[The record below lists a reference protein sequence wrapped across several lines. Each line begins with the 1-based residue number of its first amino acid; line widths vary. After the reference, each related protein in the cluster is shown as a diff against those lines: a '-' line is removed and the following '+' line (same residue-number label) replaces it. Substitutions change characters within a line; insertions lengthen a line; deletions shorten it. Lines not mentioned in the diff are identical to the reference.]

1 MYTSDKDQLL
11 QQLFGFTMPE
21 EQYFQAQEP
30 PQLQQGLLDDTSE
43 IQQALQALA
52 QGGADSAKNM
62 AQAGQASANQSAGN
76 QNAAM
81 AQAGMQAAAQ
91 QQAAQQQKEQ
101 QQRQMLMQ
109 LAKMWLMGGA

>member
-1 MYTSDKDQLL
+1 MNDEQLKQLL
-11 QQLFGFTMPE
+11 ASLLPE
-21 EQYFQAQEP
+21 QSSQIYQEQEP
-30 PQLQQGLLDDTSE
+30 PQLQQGLLGDTGE
-43 IQQALQALA
+43 NLQALQALA
-52 QGGADSAKNM
+52 QSGANSARNM
-62 AQAGQASANQSAGN
+62 AQVGQAAANQSAGN
-76 QNAAM
+76 QNALM